1 MSSVRTFARSTAVAS
16 VALILVVGA
25 TFAHDAALVRSSVV
39 SPVVNVDTED
49 AETGDV
55 GLETGDIEDVNRP
68 EIDDQIENVGDSA
81 QPVNTEATPNA
92 EAPAKAAKAAKP
104 AKPAKVAKATKTA
117 KTTKA
122 AKTPKTAEAAD
133 ADDANE
139 QGDANEAN
147 DQGDANDVGD
157 TENSQSG
164 GQQDSTDSQQGDA
177 QQGDSSNGGGD

>member
-1 MSSVRTFARSTAVAS
+1 MSSVRTFARSTAVAG

-25 TFAHDAALVRSSVV
+25 TFAHDAALVRSNVV

-55 GLETGDIEDVNRP
+55 GLETGDVEDVNRP
-68 EIDDQIENVGDSA
+68 EIDDQIENADDSA
-81 QPVNTEATPNA
+81 QPVTAEAAPKA
-92 EAPAKAAKAAKP
+92 EAPAKTAKAAKP
-104 AKPAKVAKATKTA
+104 AKEAKATKAPKTA

-122 AKTPKTAEAAD
+122 AKTTKTAEAAD

-139 QGDANEAN
+139 QGDTE
-147 DQGDANDVGD
+147 VGD
-157 TENSQSG
+157 TETDTSHDG

-177 QQGDSSNGGGD
+177 QQGDSSDGGGD